1 MRTVLLARRVYSHG
15 TTRLPLE
22 RYLWLWY
29 WWLLLQCVDQIQVRI
44 KSRQWPVITPT
55 YIWYFAICKVSTRN
69 TVDDLNT
76 KLRHRWDW
84 YAVRKLGQKY
94 TVMMFN
100 PYRSNVEFNST
111 SLSVVPGPMLSS
123 NRHVILQCFMLVF
136 LNYCHLMDTFEHG
149 KLEIFR
155 KINLDQTVGI
165 LDKIWNENHTWLQ
178 LPNMAPQMN
187 FCGMTQ

>member
-1 MRTVLLARRVYSHG
+1 
-15 TTRLPLE
+15 
-22 RYLWLWY
+22 
-29 WWLLLQCVDQIQVRI
+29 
-44 KSRQWPVITPT
+44 
-55 YIWYFAICKVSTRN
+55 
-69 TVDDLNT
+69 
-76 KLRHRWDW
+76 
-84 YAVRKLGQKY
+84 
-94 TVMMFN
+94 MMFN

-165 LDKIWNENHTWLQ
+165 LDKI
-178 LPNMAPQMN
+178 
-187 FCGMTQ
+187 